1 MIKIIDVVH
10 GTYSNADGVSLY
22 CALVPYFQQDL
33 AINLSFSGLGPMS
46 SSFFNSSFGSLIE
59 EFGINKFKQLIKPVE
74 ITRSQGEAF
83 RRYISMA
90 LA

>member
-1 MIKIIDVVH
+1 MVKIIDVVN
-10 GTYSNADGVSLY
+10 GTYTNADGVSLY
-22 CALVPYFQQDL
+22 CALVPYFKQNQAVDV
-33 AINLSFSGLGPMS
+33 SFSGMGPMS

-59 EFGINKFKQLIKPVE
+59 EFGITTFKQLIKPVE
-74 ITRSQGEAF
+74 ITHSQGNAF